1 MSLEQST
8 RQSAWN
14 GTVPNAFDLRVIAL
28 VIVAAGLAASVNVPY
43 GGLEVAV
50 VAFGLLVAAGTVG
63 HLLGQRRVRRVTA
76 TLVDHWAGDG
86 GQIEDVT
93 RSSSWL
99 RTEWLVHTPDG
110 PISVGGLALL
120 PISRISIT
128 WRGTGDS
135 LSISEAEADL
145 ETLADDWYREVFA
158 AQISDQ

>member
-8 RQSAWN
+8 RQSTWN

-28 VIVAAGLAASVNVPY
+28 VIVAAGFAASVNVPY
-43 GGLEVAV
+43 GGLEVAI

-76 TLVDHWAGDG
+76 ALVDQWAEAG

-99 RTEWLVHTPDG
+99 RTEWLVHTPEG
-110 PISVGGLALL
+110 PVAVGGIALV
-120 PISRISIT
+120 PISRVSIT

-135 LSISEAEADL
+135 LSVSDAEDGL
-145 ETLADDWYREVFA
+145 ETLADDWYDEVFA
-158 AQISDQ
+158 GQIND